1 MTVGKRMTQNPIT
14 ILPHDSVAKARKIMQ
29 REKIHR
35 LPVVD
40 KHGKL
45 KGIVTEKDL
54 LKASPSTATAL
65 DVYEISEL
73 LSELQVESVMTVDP
87 ITIDVETPI
96 EDAARIMAENNIGG
110 LPIMKEGHLAGIIT
124 ESDLFKL
131 FVELFGVR
139 RSGIRA
145 TILIPEKRGEL
156 ADIAVAIR
164 DKGGNIISI
173 GTFLGE
179 DMTNALLTL
188 KVEDMSREDLISCL
202 SPYVEEIRDVR
213 EV

>member
-1 MTVGKRMTQNPIT
+1 M
-14 ILPHDSVAKARKIMQ
+14 
-29 REKIHR
+29 
-35 LPVVD
+35 D